1 MMSRRSSECDA
12 LLIEADAGFSMTN
25 AKDLGAWKLGCVILT
40 LASSLQAGDF
50 ARQIE

>member
-1 MMSRRSSECDA
+1 MRRAVDRSRHSVLCS
-12 LLIEADAGFSMTN
+12 LMTN
-25 AKDLGAWKLGCVILT
+25 AKDLDAWKLGCVTLT